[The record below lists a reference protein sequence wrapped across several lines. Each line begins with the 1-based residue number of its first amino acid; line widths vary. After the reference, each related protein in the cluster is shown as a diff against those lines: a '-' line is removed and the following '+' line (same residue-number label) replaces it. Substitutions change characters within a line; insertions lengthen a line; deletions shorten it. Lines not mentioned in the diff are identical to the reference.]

1 VATLSLSVFAG
12 SWLCVAALLAACPWA
27 LDAFAGG
34 GKGKGRGDGGGENG
48 TDEATRL
55 AALTLAATIAG
66 ARSPAA
72 AVAVLKETNGAGA
85 FCSLVV
91 REFSFEVFL
100 FLLCFPFFFP
110 FRGAPRREK
119 EKNLLLFISPFLFP
133 ALPLSISHSSTSPD
147 GRGHRQGRAGVRGVR
162 DEPGACRG
170 GAAEEES
177 SFVGGGSGG
186 GRRS

>member
-1 VATLSLSVFAG
+1 MDAAALAAVALAAGAELRARELRRTGRQVATLSLSVFAG

-72 AVAVLKETNGAGA
+72 AVAVLK
-85 FCSLVV
+85 V
-91 REFSFEVFL
+91 RWW
-100 FLLCFPFFFP
+100 
-110 FRGAPRREK
+110 
-119 EKNLLLFISPFLFP
+119 
-133 ALPLSISHSSTSPD
+133 
-147 GRGHRQGRAGVRGVR
+147 
-162 DEPGACRG
+162 
-170 GAAEEES
+170 
-177 SFVGGGSGG
+177 
-186 GRRS
+186 